1 MKLLLTGAPR
11 SGKSSLIRTLAKSSS
26 GAAGILTVER
36 RGADHRRIGFDLQ
49 AVLCLPGRPLQVMEQ
64 TPLARLAE
72 PAALKVGR
80 YGVQPAALELAVH
93 ALDGAM
99 HEGVLVVIDE
109 IGPLQICSPA
119 FREAVDR
126 CLDSRCSLLGAL
138 SAQEDPYL
146 AAIRRR
152 PGVRVLEVTHQN
164 RAHLA
169 EGLSNWLR
177 QGHQM

>member
-11 SGKSSLIRTLAKSSS
+11 SGKSSLIRKLAESSA

-36 RGADHRRIGFDLQ
+36 KGPEGRRVGFDLQ
-49 AVLCLPGRPLQVMEQ
+49 AVLCRPGRPLQVLEQ
-64 TPLARLAE
+64 APLARLALLS
-72 PAALKVGR
+72 PLRVGR
-80 YGVQPAALELAVH
+80 YGVEPAALDLAVQ

-99 HEGVLVVIDE
+99 HEGALVVIDE
-109 IGPLQICSPA
+109 IGPIQICSPA

-138 SAQEDPYL
+138 STQEDPYL
-146 AAIRRR
+146 AAIRKR
-152 PGVRVLEVTHQN
+152 PGVRVLEVTRQN

-169 EGLSNWLR
+169 EGLSAWLR
-177 QGHQM
+177 Q

>member
-11 SGKSSLIRTLAKSSS
+11 SGKSRLIRTLAESSP
-26 GAAGILTVER
+26 GAAGIITVER
-36 RGADHRRIGFDLQ
+36 RGPDHRRVGFDLQ
-49 AVLCLPGRPLQVMEQ
+49 VVLCRPGRPLQVVEQ
-64 TPLARLAE
+64 TPLARLAQ
-72 PAALKVGR
+72 PSPLKVGR
-80 YGVQPAALELAVH
+80 YRVEPAALDLAVQ

-126 CLDSRCSLLGAL
+126 CLDSRCSMLGAL
-138 SAQEDPYL
+138 STQEDPYL
-146 AAIRRR
+146 AAIRKR
-152 PGVRVLEVTHQN
+152 PGVRVLEVTLQN

-169 EGLSNWLR
+169 EGLSAWLR
-177 QGHQM
+177 QGQQA